1 MTEMRNRA
9 QWTRRQFGKA
19 ALAMGAAAAIP
30 RWLEGEQ
37 TSGVAASVTGVNSLR
52 AYAEAR
58 GLMYGTAVIP
68 DLLDV
73 DGVAA
78 GATTDRYTQLIQ
90 EQASILVAE
99 NAMKW
104 HALRPSPTS
113 FDFAQADKLM
123 RFAKLT
129 GQSVRGHNLC
139 WHEGNPGW
147 LNSTATK
154 ENARQLLTEHIQ
166 TVAGHFRGQLHSWDV
181 VNEAINPSDRLP
193 DGLRKTPWLELI
205 GPDYLELAFRTAA
218 AADPTAKLTY
228 NDYDIE
234 LDTWDQATKRDQ
246 VLALVRRF
254 KASGVPIHAVG
265 VQSHLKADAPLPG
278 GGLVK
283 FIRTL
288 RKMGLEVYVTE
299 MDVNTR
305 AVEGGPNAQ
314 DKAVAKVFGHYPHRV
329 LAEPNVPI
337 LLTWGITSKHSWLSH
352 SEEPWAKRPD
362 GARQRPLPFDDD
374 LEPTPAFAALR
385 SAIDRAPARK
395 G

>member
-1 MTEMRNRA
+1 MTESKSSA

-30 RWLEGEQ
+30 KWLEGEQ
-37 TSGVAASVTGVNSLR
+37 TSGAAASVTGANSLR
-52 AYAEAR
+52 AHAEAR

-90 EQASILVAE
+90 EQANILVAE

-139 WHEGNPGW
+139 WHEGNPEW
-147 LNSTATK
+147 LNGTATK

-181 VNEAINPSDRLP
+181 VNEAINPSDRLH
-193 DGLRKTPWLELI
+193 DGLRKTLWLELI

-234 LDTWDQATKRDQ
+234 LDTWDQTTKRDQ

-254 KASGVPIHAVG
+254 KANGVPIHAVG

-278 GGLVK
+278 GGLVR

-288 RKMGLEVYVTE
+288 RKMGLEVYITE

-329 LAEPNVPI
+329 LAEANVPI

-362 GARQRPLPFDDD
+362 DARQRPLPFDDD
-374 LEPTPAFAALR
+374 LKPTPAFAALR